1 MQEAETQDVT
11 LVGEALR
18 EVGSYLTVDRIIA
31 WASAAL
37 VLLAGLIVARLVR
50 SAFRRLI
57 GVQLR
62 AQHAMVFEKAIYYA
76 VLGLAA
82 LTALHA
88 AGANPSVLLG
98 AAGILTLALGFASQ
112 TTVSNLISGLFL
124 VGEQAFKLGDLIRVG
139 TTTGWVVSIDLL
151 SIKLRTYDNL
161 LVRLPNETLLK
172 TEITNLTHFPIRRLD
187 ILLGV
192 AYKEDLAR
200 VQEVLIEVADK
211 NPYCLDEPK
220 PVFFFKGYG
229 DSAVMVQFSVWFARE
244 NYWETVH
251 RLQQQVFE
259 ALTAAGI
266 EIPFPHRSLYTG
278 SVTEPFPVRMVG
290 DTLPPDPEQE
300 ERR

>member
-1 MQEAETQDVT
+1 MQGVPSQGGAW
-11 LVGEALR
+11 LR
-18 EVGSYLTVDRIIA
+18 DIWEPVSGYLTAEKLVD

-37 VLLAGLIVARLVR
+37 ILLVGLLAARFAR
-50 SAFRRLI
+50 ATFRRLI

-62 AQHAMVFEKAIYYA
+62 PQHSMVAEKAIFYA

-82 LTALHA
+82 ITALHA

-124 VGEQAFKLGDLIRVG
+124 VGEQAFKIGDLIRVG
-139 TTTGWVVSIDLL
+139 TTEGYVVSIDLL
-151 SIKLRTYDNL
+151 SIKLRTFNNT

-172 TEITNLTHFPIRRLD
+172 AEIVNLTHYPIRRLD
-187 ILLGV
+187 VELGV
-192 AYKEDLAR
+192 AYKEDLGR
-200 VQEVLIEVADK
+200 VQEVLLETAAK

-220 PVFFFKGYG
+220 PLFFVEGYG
-229 DSAVMVQFSVWFARE
+229 DSAVLLQFSVWFTRE
-244 NYWETVH
+244 TYWESVH
-251 RLQQQVFE
+251 RMRQRVFE

-278 SVTEPFPVRMVG
+278 SATEPFPVRVVE
-290 DTLPPDPEQE
+290 DAVP
-300 ERR
+300 